1 MPNHSPSKP
10 SALETTLTRNWLR
23 RGPLACALW
32 PVSLLFRALS
42 ALRAALFRAGV
53 LKSSRLPVPV
63 VVVGN
68 IYIGGT
74 GKTPL
79 TIWLVQALQAAG
91 MQPGVI
97 SRGHGSDGG
106 GAREVNATSTPAQVG
121 DEPLLIRQRTGCPV
135 MVGRDRAATGRALL
149 AAHPQVDILLTDDG
163 LQHYALQRDVEIVL
177 FDGRGA
183 GNGWLLP
190 AGPLREPVSR
200 RRDFTVINTP
210 QLSAELAASVGAG
223 IAPIQMTLAG
233 AHAEQLRDRSQRR
246 SFAELAEA
254 SNAGHGNDHGAGH
267 GANDSVDL
275 AAGRGA
281 GPNAS
286 RSADHGAGLRVAA
299 AAGIGNPARFF
310 GMLKAA
316 GLRITEL
323 PLPDHHD
330 FQDRPFAALDAD
342 LILMTEKD
350 AVKCAQ
356 IEELRDD
363 PRLWVVPVTACIDSA
378 LADQIVE
385 KCRGRSIA

>member
-1 MPNHSPSKP
+1 MAQNNS
-10 SALETTLTRNWLR
+10 SALASTLTRNWLR

-32 PVSLLFRALS
+32 PVSLVFRALS

-91 MQPGVI
+91 MTPGVI
-97 SRGHGSDGG
+97 SRGFGSAEQ
-106 GAREVNATSTPAQVG
+106 GAREVSAASTPAQVG
-121 DEPLLIRQRTGCPV
+121 DEPLLIRQRTGAPV

-163 LQHYALQRDVEIVL
+163 LQHYKLQRDVEIIL
-177 FDGRGA
+177 FDGRAA

-200 RRDFTVINTP
+200 RRDFTVINAP
-210 QLSAELAASVGAG
+210 QLTPALVAAVGGA
-223 IAPIQMTLAG
+223 AVQMTLTG
-233 AHAEQLRDRSQRR
+233 DVAEQLRDRTQRR
-246 SFAELAEA
+246 PLAELARQQ
-254 SNAGHGNDHGAGH
+254 AGGA
-267 GANDSVDL
+267 
-275 AAGRGA
+275 
-281 GPNAS
+281 
-286 RSADHGAGLRVAA
+286 LRIVA

-310 GMLKAA
+310 GMLNAA
-316 GLRITEL
+316 GLHITEL

-330 FQDRPFAALDAD
+330 FQDRPFAGLEAD

-356 IEELRDD
+356 IEELSDD
-363 PRLWVVPVTACIDSA
+363 PRLWVVPVTARIDRA

>member
-1 MPNHSPSKP
+1 MDSRLRGNDAVRQGSLILLNHPPSKS
-10 SALETTLTRNWLR
+10 SALEATLTRNWLR

-32 PVSLLFRALS
+32 PVSLVFGALS
-42 ALRAALFRAGV
+42 GLRAAMFRAGW

-91 MQPGVI
+91 MKPGVI
-97 SRGHGSDGG
+97 SRGHGSSAD
-106 GAREVNATSTPAQVG
+106 GAREVGAASTPAQVG

-149 AAHPQVDILLTDDG
+149 AAHPEVDILLTDDG
-163 LQHYALQRDVEIVL
+163 LQHYALRRDIEIIL

-210 QLSAELAASVGAG
+210 QLDAGLAAAVGAHRG
-223 IAPIQMTLAG
+223 ALAPIQMVLAG
-233 AHAEQLRDRSQRR
+233 DHAEQLRDRGVCRTL
-246 SFAELAEA
+246 AELAELA
-254 SNAGHGNDHGAGH
+254 S
-267 GANDSVDL
+267 S
-275 AAGRGA
+275 
-281 GPNAS
+281 
-286 RSADHGAGLRVAA
+286 GAGLRIAA

-316 GLRITEL
+316 GLRIAEL

-363 PRLWVVPVTACIDSA
+363 PRLWVVPVTARIDSA

>member
-1 MPNHSPSKP
+1 VSTPSSTNP
-10 SALETTLTRNWLR
+10 SSLEATLTRNWLR

-32 PVSLLFRALS
+32 PLSLVFRALS
-42 ALRAALFRAGV
+42 GLRAALFRARV
-53 LKSSRLPVPV
+53 LKSTRLPVPV

-91 MQPGVI
+91 MKPGVI
-97 SRGHGSDGG
+97 SRGHGGSADGS
-106 GAREVNATSTPAQVG
+106 REVGVASTPAQVG
-121 DEPLLIRQRTGCPV
+121 DEPLLIKQRTGCPV
-135 MVGRDRAATGRALL
+135 MVGRDRAATGLALL
-149 AAHPQVDILLTDDG
+149 AAHPEVNILLTDDG
-163 LQHYALQRDVEIVL
+163 LQHYKLQRDIEIIL

-190 AGPLREPVSR
+190 AGPLREPVAR
-200 RRDFTVINTP
+200 RRDFTVVNAP
-210 QLSAELAASVGAG
+210 LLSAELAAAVGAQG
-223 IAPIQMTLAG
+223 GAAPIHMTLTG
-233 AHAEQLRDRSQRR
+233 EHAEQLRDRSQRR
-246 SFAELAEA
+246 LLSTLAQ
-254 SNAGHGNDHGAGH
+254 
-267 GANDSVDL
+267 
-275 AAGRGA
+275 
-281 GPNAS
+281 P
-286 RSADHGAGLRVAA
+286 GLRVAA
-299 AAGIGNPARFF
+299 AAGIGNPSRFF

-316 GLRITEL
+316 GLHVIEL

-363 PRLWVVPVTACIDSA
+363 PRLWVVPVTARIDSA